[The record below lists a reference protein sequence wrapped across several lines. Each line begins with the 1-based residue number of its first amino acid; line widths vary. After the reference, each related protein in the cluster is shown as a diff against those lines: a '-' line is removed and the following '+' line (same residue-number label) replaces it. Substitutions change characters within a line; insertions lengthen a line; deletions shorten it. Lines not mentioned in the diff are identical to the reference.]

1 MSGKTSLRL
10 ALYQNHR
17 EVVFLSCTLGEAS
30 HRLEQD
36 AGQLSRGFSM
46 VVADN
51 SLNPLL
57 SEVFV
62 VCAAILVNAI
72 REKEEYVAGLHV
84 QTHRRRQRRQAH
96 GTERKAGGLVGRTRP
111 AARPEMEDR
120 PLAAAV
126 EAHLVS
132 GRIEKADEG

>member
-1 MSGKTSLRL
+1 
-10 ALYQNHR
+10 
-17 EVVFLSCTLGEAS
+17 
-30 HRLEQD
+30 
-36 AGQLSRGFSM
+36 M

-51 SLNPLL
+51 GLNPLL

-72 REKEEYVAGLHV
+72 REKEQNVAGLHV

-96 GTERKAGGLVGRTRP
+96 GAERKAGGLVGRARP
-111 AARPEMEDR
+111 AGRPEMEDR

-132 GRIEKADEG
+132 GRIEKADGRR